1 MITTT
6 TFIKTAEQVK
16 RNYALAQSV
25 ESTSTRKT
33 FFDQAFG
40 MVILASVLI
49 DPDEYGALC
58 DLWHEYKVKFETLI
72 YGE

>member
-6 TFIKTAEQVK
+6 TFIKTVEQVK

-25 ESTSTRKT
+25 ESTSTRRT

-40 MVILASVLI
+40 MVTLASVLI
-49 DPDEYGALC
+49 NSDEYGALC
-58 DLWHEYKVKFETLI
+58 DLWNEYRIKFETLI